1 MKENILKTQIIE
13 WAKNNLGNSFVF
25 RENQLKVIYQIL
37 NDKLNKNVKHHIVE
51 APTGTGKS
59 IINIIVAGV
68 LYSYYG
74 KSSYIL
80 CSDLYLYKQYIDFV
94 DKYNLTDFKYCKGQT
109 GNYVCQKGHCDVRCA
124 LCKMSGVSYSTIDK
138 IIKGIDLEGTK
149 YVNAAERF
157 QCAKSCEYMIERFEA
172 VNAPI
177 TIMTYQ
183 LFYFQMNICKIKTD
197 SHGHPLPGQ
206 FLLRDYIFCDECHN
220 IPSIIQSR
228 CKPVINYED
237 LKRLVNIYNYYKGLT
252 TRQKNN
258 KLLNKISEEEITK
271 LFSEYW
277 KQMLNKELDS
287 YQNTILL
294 LNYARKVVRYVSIC
308 GERIQKIFGTKL
320 LNGYQLSDK
329 EKEIYSEIA
338 WLQNYNCFLSDFCT
352 AIELSGFQ
360 HTYKQIGKNC
370 VTFGTVKED
379 GIIYYFLL
387 RYATSGTLVTSATIG
402 NTDSYKENC
411 GYKFFGKQKV
421 RSISLDSNFNFDKSP
436 IFIDLEY
443 KMNYTNKKQVV
454 IPMSAKVNIILKT
467 HKNMNGLIQT
477 GSYENAKLL
486 YNLIND
492 KSRILLYK
500 DNKEKERFISMINDN
515 TNYVLMGPT
524 LNEGIDLPGKKC
536 SFIIIEKV
544 PFLSLGDKYV
554 VNKMKIFKKWYNNV
568 AATNI
573 IQGIGRGNR
582 FKDDSCDIYIIDG
595 CFKRLFSYTKQYF
608 PKFITDRFKYIQ
620 IEDLY
625 EDEDLYRDAA

>member
-1 MKENILKTQIIE
+1 
-13 WAKNNLGNSFVF
+13 
-25 RENQLKVIYQIL
+25 
-37 NDKLNKNVKHHIVE
+37 
-51 APTGTGKS
+51 
-59 IINIIVAGV
+59 
-68 LYSYYG
+68 
-74 KSSYIL
+74 
-80 CSDLYLYKQYIDFV
+80 
-94 DKYNLTDFKYCKGQT
+94 
-109 GNYVCQKGHCDVRCA
+109 
-124 LCKMSGVSYSTIDK
+124 
-138 IIKGIDLEGTK
+138 
-149 YVNAAERF
+149 
-157 QCAKSCEYMIERFEA
+157 
-172 VNAPI
+172 
-177 TIMTYQ
+177 
-183 LFYFQMNICKIKTD
+183 MNICKIKTD
-197 SHGHPLPGQ
+197 SHGLPLPGQ

-387 RYATSGTLVTSATIG
+387 RHATSGTLVTSATIG

-608 PKFITDRFKYIQ
+608 PKFITDRFKYTQ